1 MIAFTIEREIYDWF
15 GHGHQHWPHYSW
27 QPMRPR
33 IWAVYERK
41 FKADSHGGERYHR
54 TPPRD
59 ERRYAVYARHRQWF
73 LANDGATID
82 DCQHGRR
89 RHYRRDYRLESLDY
103 CVW

>member
-41 FKADSHGGERYHR
+41 FKADSHGGERHYCS
-54 TPPRD
+54 PPRD
-59 ERRYAVYARHRQWF
+59 ERCHAVYASHRERHA
-73 LANDGATID
+73 ANDGAYVD
-82 DCQHGRR
+82 DH
-89 RHYRRDYRLESLDY
+89 
-103 CVW
+103 